1 MKSVLRSLLIVA
13 LCALT
18 VSLSGVKAKATTT
31 VELLDQYYAALA
43 AMTGMTVDQA
53 REAAIAAATND
64 TQAAL
69 NQYYAALAAMSQTKK
84 EVVETTNIIFVGDS
98 RMIGMHNSNGE
109 TGVTYVAENSK
120 GFVWFRDEG
129 IPQID
134 PLVQKGTKIVIN
146 LGVNDPGN
154 INRYITLV
162 NQKIAEWTAK
172 GATVYYCTL
181 YPVYENPYVTQA
193 AVDNFND
200 RISKELI
207 GANIIDT
214 AAYLKTIEYGM
225 IDGLHYNIPTY
236 KKLYTYIIG
245 RISE

>member
-1 MKSVLRSLLIVA
+1 MKRVLRSLLIVA
-13 LCALT
+13 LGALT
-18 VSLSGVKAKATTT
+18 ISLSGIKAKATTT
-31 VELLDQYYAALA
+31 VELLEQYYAALA
-43 AMTGMTVDQA
+43 QMTGVTVE
-53 REAAIAAATND
+53 EAKAAAVAMATSN
-64 TQAAL
+64 TEAAL
-69 NQYYAALAAMSQTKK
+69 NQYYAALAAMNAAVK
-84 EVVETTNIIFVGDS
+84 EEVTETTNIIFVGDS

-120 GFVWFRDEG
+120 GYVWFRDEG

-154 INRYITLV
+154 INKYITLV
-162 NQKIAEWTAK
+162 NQKIAEWTEK
-172 GATVYYCTL
+172 GAKVYYCTL

-207 GANIIDT
+207 GATIIDT
-214 AAYLKTIEYGM
+214 AGYLRTTEYGM

-245 RISE
+245 KIS